1 MSPVTHFLTSWV
13 LANTTALSPR
23 ERGIVALSGVLPDV
37 DGLGGLA
44 DVLTRN
50 SNHPLDWFSQYHHA
64 LHNLGFAL
72 LIAVFSYGL
81 ASQRIKV
88 GLLAFLSVH
97 LHLVE
102 DLAGSRGPDG
112 YQWPIPYLM
121 PSSHAAE
128 LVWRGQWALNAWPNI
143 AITAALLLATFYL
156 AWLRGFSPLE
166 MFSKKADTV
175 FVYALRHRFPMRSHP
190 PGPK

>member
-1 MSPVTHFLTSWV
+1 MSPVTHFLTGWV

-23 ERGIVALSGVLPDV
+23 ERGIVALSVVLPDV

-44 DVLTRN
+44 DLWTRN

-72 LIAVFSYGL
+72 LIAVLSYGL
-81 ASQRIKV
+81 ASQRMKV
-88 GLLAFLSVH
+88 ALLAILSVH
-97 LHLVE
+97 LHLLE

-112 YQWPIPYLM
+112 YQWPVPYLM
-121 PSSHAAE
+121 PFSHAAE
-128 LVWRGQWALNAWPNI
+128 LVWRRQWTLNAWPNI

-156 AWLRGFSPLE
+156 AWQRGFSPLE
-166 MFSKKADTV
+166 MFSKKADIV
-175 FVYALRHRFPMRSHP
+175 FVAALRHRFSDTKP
-190 PGPK
+190 PSGS